1 MRESETTVGICFT
14 AQIPSV
20 PLGVKKLSQNVLE
33 TPPGKIYL
41 YDKDFVF
48 LR

>member
-1 MRESETTVGICFT
+1 VRESGTTVGISSA

-20 PLGVKKLSQNVLE
+20 PLGVKKLQQIVLE
-33 TPPGKIYL
+33 TPPGKTYL
-41 YDKDFVF
+41 YEKDFVF